1 MRKIFLFF
9 VLCTFSL
16 SATENREN
24 KAASEKKVPGTRSYD
39 ASITEQEKENIRFII
54 MTLATKSQVALLFEK
69 GALNQAGNRVEH
81 VHPLKFL
88 SYIFSESALRRAVV
102 KIKGIAWNRFVND
115 MGENLAKEANRN
127 NLKKEYIADFAQTVG
142 VSESKLGPLAEKG
155 QWQEFINTVRA
166 NI

>member
-1 MRKIFLFF
+1 MRKVFLFF

-16 SATENREN
+16 SAIENKEN
-24 KAASEKKVPGTRSYD
+24 KATTEKRAPGTRSYD
-39 ASITEQEKENIRFII
+39 TSITEQEKENIRFII

-88 SYIFSESALRRAVV
+88 SYIFSDSALRRAVV

-142 VSESKLGPLAEKG
+142 VSESKLEPLAEKG
-155 QWQEFINTVRA
+155 QWQAFINTVRA